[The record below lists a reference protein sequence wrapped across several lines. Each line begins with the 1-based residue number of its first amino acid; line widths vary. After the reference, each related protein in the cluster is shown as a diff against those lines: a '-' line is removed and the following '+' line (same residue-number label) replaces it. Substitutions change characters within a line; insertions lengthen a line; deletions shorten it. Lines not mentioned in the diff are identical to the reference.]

1 MSVRWRER
9 ERERENKN
17 PCSDTQFKFQLSI
30 LFYFISL
37 FSVFLFSFSPPS
49 PLRCLL
55 LPTVFPLW
63 NFFHTSFTNCG
74 SDQFPPPLY
83 LFIYLFA
90 VGLFLLVGPF
100 LWRAG
105 GGRRK
110 DFEDEKCGA
119 TPFYG
124 AWFDLKLCI
133 FDDWRFDQTAEM
145 EFPTTT
151 RLIFITSRCRL
162 KWV

>member
-9 ERERENKN
+9 ERERTRTHAQC
-17 PCSDTQFKFQLSI
+17 PDTQFKFQLSI

-49 PLRCLL
+49 PLWCLL
-55 LPTVFPLW
+55 LPTVSPLW

-74 SDQFPPPLY
+74 SNQFPPPLH
-83 LFIYLFA
+83 LFVYLFA

-100 LWRAG
+100 IWRAG

-119 TPFYG
+119 TPFCG
-124 AWFDLKLCI
+124 LDLI
-133 FDDWRFDQTAEM
+133 
-145 EFPTTT
+145 
-151 RLIFITSRCRL
+151 
-162 KWV
+162 

>member
-1 MSVRWRER
+1 
-9 ERERENKN
+9 
-17 PCSDTQFKFQLSI
+17 
-30 LFYFISL
+30 
-37 FSVFLFSFSPPS
+37 
-49 PLRCLL
+49 LL

-124 AWFDLKLCI
+124 A
-133 FDDWRFDQTAEM
+133 
-145 EFPTTT
+145 
-151 RLIFITSRCRL
+151 
-162 KWV
+162 

>member
-1 MSVRWRER
+1 MVGGQNRIMAKVIILLLFGACKCLCGG

-37 FSVFLFSFSPPS
+37 FSVFLFSFSPPFS
-49 PLRCLL
+49 PPVLVVANR
-55 LPTVFPLW
+55 FPFVELFSHILHQLW
-63 NFFHTSFTNCG
+63 VRSVPSTT
-74 SDQFPPPLY
+74 

-119 TPFYG
+119 MPF
-124 AWFDLKLCI
+124 
-133 FDDWRFDQTAEM
+133 
-145 EFPTTT
+145 
-151 RLIFITSRCRL
+151 
-162 KWV
+162 